1 MELLIRVEK
10 TNKIEQTIKRYNLEQ
25 SDFYDIQFYKS
36 LSKLI
41 NIELEYELLL
51 KELLEFRKNNFEKQD
66 SSISKDGTHIDLL
79 IGALLFET
87 KRFED
92 SKKYFDFIGNK
103 LDGAIDK
110 KLIDSY
116 RDIINKI
123 ESK

>member
-1 MELLIRVEK
+1 M
-10 TNKIEQTIKRYNLEQ
+10 
-25 SDFYDIQFYKS
+25 
-36 LSKLI
+36 
-41 NIELEYELLL
+41 EYELLL
-51 KELLEFRKNNFEKQD
+51 KELFEFRKNNFEKQD
-66 SSISKDGTHIDLL
+66 SSINKDGIHIDLL
-79 IGALLFET
+79 IGALLVET

-92 SKKYFDFIGNK
+92 SKKYVDFIGNK

>member
-1 MELLIRVEK
+1 MEFIL
-10 TNKIEQTIKRYNLEQ
+10 NTIFWTLALYGL
-25 SDFYDIQFYKS
+25 F
-36 LSKLI
+36 
-41 NIELEYELLL
+41 
-51 KELLEFRKNNFEKQD
+51 EFIKNNFEKQD
-66 SSISKDGTHIDLL
+66 SSINKDGIHIDLL